1 MPTNIVKSEHFQMM
15 AQMIDISQLLTE
27 TDAPFLTPYFGKR
40 NEPAHIIEVIKKI
53 AEIKQMTP
61 EDVALREERV
71 PGLIERLAK
80 TLAVSS
86 PEAFLTSVEYTAED
100 QQPEEYIVQTTNAV
114 ITEAAEHGNVVL
126 VGRGAQACLA
136 RRHDTIHVRIVAPRE
151 DRIRAAEERLS
162 VSRRDAERTVDS
174 TDHDRIRYVMTHYG
188 RDLEDPVNYD
198 MVFNS
203 SRMSHDQISDLIAHA
218 VANH

>member
-1 MPTNIVKSEHFQMM
+1 MSRAPVAIITVSRQYASGGSQI
-15 AQMIDISQLLTE
+15 AQKLAKRLGWTLIDRE
-27 TDAPFLTPYFGKR
+27 FVDR
-40 NEPAHIIEVIKKI
+40 V
-53 AEIKQMTP
+53 AERVGMTP

-71 PGLIERLAK
+71 PSLIERLAK

-151 DRIRAAEERLS
+151 DRIRAAEERLG
-162 VSRRDAERTVDS
+162 VPRKDAERTVDS
-174 TDHDRIRYVMTHYG
+174 TDHDRHRYVMTHYG

-203 SRMSHDQISDLIAHA
+203 SRMSHDQITDSIAHV
-218 VANH
+218 VATH